1 MSPSVY
7 LWVLPAHLIGLFLWL
22 GGLFAVYW
30 LLRIHSNAPKE
41 MHEKLVLMER
51 SLAMMMDIAAALAI
65 GTGLALALD
74 HPMGNLFTLPKQ
86 GWLHIKLT
94 IVVLGILSVHGM
106 VRARIKKFSQGKISE
121 VPHWM
126 WTLLLVSIMAIVIVV
141 ERRPTF

>member
-22 GGLFAVYW
+22 GGLFTVYW
-30 LLRIHSNAPKE
+30 LLRLHSNAPPE
-41 MHEKLVLMER
+41 MREKLVLMER

-65 GTGLALALD
+65 GTGIALAVD

-86 GWLHIKLT
+86 GWLHAKLA

-106 VRARIKKFSQGKISE
+106 TRARIKKFSQGKISD
-121 VPHWM
+121 VPQWQ
-126 WTLLLVSIMAIVIVV
+126 WSLLLVSIVAIVILV
-141 ERRPTF
+141 ERRPF